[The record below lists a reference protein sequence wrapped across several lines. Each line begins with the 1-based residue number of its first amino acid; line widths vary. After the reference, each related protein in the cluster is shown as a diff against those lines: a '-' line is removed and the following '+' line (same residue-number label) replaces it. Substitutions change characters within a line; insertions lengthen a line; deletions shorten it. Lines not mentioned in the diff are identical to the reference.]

1 MKLILTSAF
10 LLGAGGVA
18 VHATANAEKTNNTE
32 NQKIEDLRKIVIDRD
47 MGTFMV
53 TPQTNCI
60 VNLEAIANSNVE
72 ETFKECVNL
81 NKMWIK
87 AI

>member
-32 NQKIEDLRKIVIDRD
+32 LQKLEDIRRIVIDRD
-47 MGTFMV
+47 MGTFMM

-60 VNLEAIANSNVE
+60 VNLEALKTPNVE